1 MNKPLVDTRGLV
13 CPEPM
18 LMVKRAMDQQKDK
31 GVIEAI
37 ADTAAARENIKRLA
51 QSRGWQIQVEEKG
64 EEIFITLTHD

>member
-18 LMVKRAMDQQKDK
+18 LMVKRVLDGMNS
-31 GVIEAI
+31 GVMEVL

-51 QSRGWQIQVEEKG
+51 QSRGWRVEIGQQG
-64 EEIFITLTHD
+64 EDILLTLSRD

>member
-18 LMVKRAMDQQKDK
+18 LMVKRVLDSMTE
-31 GVIEAI
+31 GVVEVL

-51 QSRGWQIQVEEKG
+51 QSRGWQVQVDQQGDEFH
-64 EEIFITLTHD
+64 IILSHN